1 MVKENVK
8 CDMKRMIVFGLMMIV
23 CHPLMAQTFNEWF
36 RQKKTQIRYLVQQ
49 IAANQVYIGY
59 LQKGYRIARTGLT
72 TVNDIKHGDFDLHY
86 AFFDSL
92 KYVNP
97 KIRNWTKVADI
108 ALMQV
113 QIIKAAKA
121 AVQQSRLSK
130 QFSSSEFTYLQNVF
144 SHLLDD
150 CSKDIDA
157 LLAIAT
163 SGKTAMTDDE
173 RIRRIDGIYT
183 AMQDKLLFSK
193 AFADQAVMLTAQR
206 HSEEADIDV
215 SKQLNEVPF

>member
-1 MVKENVK
+1 MVPTE
-8 CDMKRMIVFGLMMIV
+8 
-23 CHPLMAQTFNEWF
+23 E
-36 RQKKTQIRYLVQQ
+36 TQIRYLVQQ
-49 IAANQVYIGY
+49 IAANQIYIGY
-59 LQKGYRIARTGLT
+59 LQKGYTIARTGLT
-72 TVNDIKHGDFDLHY
+72 TINDIKHGDFNLHY

-97 KIRNWTKVADI
+97 KIRNWAKVADI

-121 AVQQSRLSK
+121 AVQQSKLSK
-130 QFSSSEFTYLQNVF
+130 KFSSSELTYLQNVF

-157 LLAIAT
+157 LLAVAT

-193 AFADQAVMLTAQR
+193 SFADEAAILAVQR
-206 HSEEADIDV
+206 NQDETDIQV
-215 SKQLNEVPF
+215 SKKISFIP

>member
-1 MVKENVK
+1 
-8 CDMKRMIVFGLMMIV
+8 MKKVLIFIVLV
-23 CHPLMAQTFNEWF
+23 ALSCRLQAQTFNEWF

-49 IAANQVYIGY
+49 IAANQIYIGY
-59 LQKGYRIARTGLT
+59 LQKGYTIARTGLT
-72 TVNDIKHGDFDLHY
+72 TLNDIKHDDFNLHY

-97 KIRNWTKVADI
+97 KIRNWAKVADI
-108 ALMQV
+108 AAMQV
-113 QIIKAAKA
+113 QVIKQAKLA
-121 AVQQSRLSK
+121 IKQSQSSK
-130 QFSSSEFTYLQNVF
+130 QFTSSELTYLQNVF
-144 SHLLDD
+144 SYLLDD

-157 LLAIAT
+157 LLAVAT

-193 AFADQAVMLTAQR
+193 SFADEAALLAAQR
-206 HSEEADIDV
+206 HNEETGVEV
-215 SKQLNEVPF
+215 SKQLNGLP